1 MIRLLD
7 AESLDAISVSTMNYS
22 DPAFGTDKNMA
33 QLTRAVTDKPM
44 IICGGI
50 YDRKTADDA
59 LTDADMVLSGKSLL
73 LNPDWVADI
82 RGNKPLKPR
91 TGAEA
96 DAAYTD
102 EPLP

>member
-1 MIRLLD
+1 M
-7 AESLDAISVSTMNYS
+7 S
-22 DPAFGTDKNMA
+22 
-33 QLTRAVTDKPM
+33 QLTREVTEKPL

-50 YDRKTADDA
+50 YDRTTADDA
-59 LTDADMVLSGKSLL
+59 LQDADMLLSGKSLL

-82 RGNKPLKPR
+82 REEKVLKPR

-96 DAAYTD
+96 DVAYTA